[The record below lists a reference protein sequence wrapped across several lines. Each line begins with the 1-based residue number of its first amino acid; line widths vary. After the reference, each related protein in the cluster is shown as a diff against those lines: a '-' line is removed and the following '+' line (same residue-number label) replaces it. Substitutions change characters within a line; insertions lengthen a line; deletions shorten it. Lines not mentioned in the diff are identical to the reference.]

1 MVDLTIKN
9 IKGREAREI
18 CNDFFGELEWSKEQS
33 AIRAYPDPEVCEIRN
48 SDYVDPRIA
57 ELEDVR
63 ATFKKVLLSI
73 FQDGGLRHERL
84 AQAGEALEKSDLLDD

>member
-1 MVDLTIKN
+1 MLDKDEGLEKMKN
-9 IKGREAREI
+9 YSLHIRR
-18 CNDFFGELEWSKEQS
+18 QS
-33 AIRAYPDPEVCEIRN
+33 D
-48 SDYVDPRIA
+48 RIA

>member
-1 MVDLTIKN
+1 MVDGYQEVIDG
-9 IKGREAREI
+9 IDEAIESYRLIISRKDE
-18 CNDFFGELEWSKEQS
+18 
-33 AIRAYPDPEVCEIRN
+33 
-48 SDYVDPRIA
+48 RIA

-84 AQAGEALEKSDLLDD
+84 AQAGEALEKSDLLDE

>member
-1 MVDLTIKN
+1 MSDKDEGLEKMKN
-9 IKGREAREI
+9 YSLYIRR
-18 CNDFFGELEWSKEQS
+18 QS
-33 AIRAYPDPEVCEIRN
+33 D
-48 SDYVDPRIA
+48 RIA

-84 AQAGEALEKSDLLDD
+84 VQAGEALEKSDLLDD

>member
-1 MVDLTIKN
+1 MENKDEGLEKMKN
-9 IKGREAREI
+9 YSLYIRR
-18 CNDFFGELEWSKEQS
+18 QS
-33 AIRAYPDPEVCEIRN
+33 D
-48 SDYVDPRIA
+48 RIA

-84 AQAGEALEKSDLLDD
+84 VQAGEALEKSDLLDD